1 MSENERTNEEV
12 AGEVMH
18 GREEAE
24 VRKKKERCTSS
35 FVVIFK
41 LVR

>member
-12 AGEVMH
+12 AGEVMY

-24 VRKKKERCTSS
+24 ERKKERYTSS